1 MTLKNLNPWG
11 PTMKNQF
18 KIFRTLVIGCFL
30 ILFLSPLVYAESGMK
45 ANLWLQKVD
54 PYLYGPCG
62 WCSERFILN
71 ENDDR
76 KDFKQYNSSTQTGSY
91 LIDLTGPAGT
101 TVTLYG
107 SQNYGLKHGYLILVK
122 QDDKPIAI
130 GDLEN
135 LPKRQWVEV
144 SRSDTGPGLY
154 RVWYHP
160 SDRFEE
166 RIASIKWGQWWSEL
180 PPASAKE

>member
-1 MTLKNLNPWG
+1 MEGRTMNHTFKNL
-11 PTMKNQF
+11 
-18 KIFRTLVIGCFL
+18 RTWASVCLL
-30 ILFLSPLVYAESGMK
+30 TLFLSPSVFADTNSK

-62 WCSERFILN
+62 WCSERLILN
-71 ENDDR
+71 ENDNR
-76 KDFKQYNSSTQTGSY
+76 KDFKRYNSNTQTGSF

-107 SQNYGLKHGYLILVK
+107 AQNYNREQGYLIVVK
-122 QDDKPIAI
+122 QDDQPIAV
-130 GDLEN
+130 GNLEN
-135 LPKRQWVEV
+135 LPPQQWVEIN
-144 SRSDTGPGLY
+144 RSDTGPGLY

-166 RIASIKWGQWWSEL
+166 RIASVRWGQWWSEL
-180 PPASAKE
+180 PPVFEKE